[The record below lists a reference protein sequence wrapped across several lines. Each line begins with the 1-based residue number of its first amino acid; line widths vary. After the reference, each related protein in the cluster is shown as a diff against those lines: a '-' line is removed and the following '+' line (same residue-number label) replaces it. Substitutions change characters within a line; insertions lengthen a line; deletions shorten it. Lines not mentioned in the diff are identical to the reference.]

1 MNAHISESTATGEQI
16 SAVVALIEPC
26 LINVSRPVS
35 IIALLSMVLVLQN
48 PDITPSKLQD
58 GVRDV
63 SRFICLIL
71 DDNED
76 GSPEIMN

>member
-1 MNAHISESTATGEQI
+1 MNAHIAEQTATGEQV
-16 SAVVALIEPC
+16 SAIVAMIEPC
-26 LINVSRPVS
+26 LVNVPRGLG

-48 PDITPSKLQD
+48 PDITPVKLQD

-71 DDNED
+71 DETE
-76 GSPEIMN
+76 GEPELMN